1 MNTPSEQPAGSR
13 EHLLPADYAL
23 PVDGEFA
30 AAERHR
36 TASSG
41 AVWSCAVVLLHERRI
56 AYGAF
61 GEVAGSCPRAGTQKM
76 GTNGGRWP
84 GHQAGP
90 AFIRSISSCAARRS
104 SNSPATA
111 TPGTDQDRPAK
122 RCHAPH
128 PSTPAICQPPDGP
141 AFRSTH
147 IRRPCVAGQ
156 KLQLATLKTLSQ
168 FLEIYC

>member
-1 MNTPSEQPAGSR
+1 
-13 EHLLPADYAL
+13 
-23 PVDGEFA
+23 
-30 AAERHR
+30 
-36 TASSG
+36 
-41 AVWSCAVVLLHERRI
+41 
-56 AYGAF
+56 
-61 GEVAGSCPRAGTQKM
+61 M

-128 PSTPAICQPPDGP
+128 PSTPAMPTPGRPDLPIHAHKTARRGWSGNSSSPP
-141 AFRSTH
+141 
-147 IRRPCVAGQ
+147 
-156 KLQLATLKTLSQ
+156 
-168 FLEIYC
+168 